1 MFDKFTEKARKVM
14 SLAQD
19 EARELGQMYVGTEHL
34 LLGLI
39 KQSDGIA
46 AQAMAELDVTYEEAL
61 AIVREITRR
70 EAEPVPGGHIP
81 FTPRAKR
88 VLEGAYRETITRGQ
102 SYISTEHLLLGIVRE
117 GNGVAMEALTR
128 MGISGD
134 AVRNAVDRTSAPAP
148 MWPAA
153 RAPARAPCSRSTA
166 ATSPSWPPTAG
177 STRSSAAT
185 PRWSASCRC
194 WHAARRT
201 TR

>member
-39 KQSDGIA
+39 KEGDGIA
-46 AQAMAELDVTYEEAL
+46 AQAMAGLDVSYDETM

-88 VLEGAYRETITRGQ
+88 VLEGAYRETISRGQ
-102 SYISTEHLLLGIVRE
+102 TYISTEHLLLGIVRE
-117 GNGVAMEALTR
+117 GNGVGM
-128 MGISGD
+128 
-134 AVRNAVDRTSAPAP
+134 
-148 MWPAA
+148 
-153 RAPARAPCSRSTA
+153 
-166 ATSPSWPPTAG
+166 
-177 STRSSAAT
+177 
-185 PRWSASCRC
+185 
-194 WHAARRT
+194 
-201 TR
+201 